1 MHIILWDSICLKSPN
16 FWKDGLKLLLS
27 PDTVLEKKKNVANQT
42 CMDCDTESGYLSGF

>member
-27 PDTVLEKKKNVANQT
+27 PDTVLEKKKMLLIKHAWTVIQNLGT
-42 CMDCDTESGYLSGF
+42 